1 MALLTVLL
9 LSVVSFA
16 DTCPVGNIKACQ
28 DYLKK
33 EHSKMEN
40 AEFVVSFDQVCG
52 ANPKFSCVKIIVR
65 GDMVDEKK
73 EQLKRRGPKAA
84 FFEVASGGETYLY
97 VLNVKTP

>member
-1 MALLTVLL
+1 MTLLTVLL

-28 DYLKK
+28 DYLKNVHAK
-33 EHSKMEN
+33 VDN
-40 AEFVVSFDQVCG
+40 AEFAVSFDQVCG

-65 GDMVDEKK
+65 GDMKDERK

-84 FFEVASGGETYLY
+84 FYEVTNSGETYLY
-97 VLNVKTP
+97 VLTGKTP